1 MFSSLLDVSSF
12 FIGILINLLL
22 IAMICFYFKK
32 KIDNLELSQ
41 SEQAKMLYTI
51 LSQNN
56 GQDVMNM
63 ANDGVSISLEND
75 VLESFENSVEIK
87 EHEENKEEHEESEED
102 EDEDEEE
109 ESDEEDEE
117 EEDEEEENEEPE
129 GGGEE
134 IIKGDVEN
142 DTILDKE
149 IELQNKVDEL
159 SSTLMGINLK
169 KKNNDL
175 EDVVVELNESDVVES
190 NESDVVESNEG
201 DVVELNEGDVL
212 ESNEEMI
219 KIINSV
225 EDVET
230 SNLEEENIKIVKNET
245 SVDYNKMTI
254 NEIKDL
260 LKKEGKTSLP
270 SKAKKSDLI
279 KLLNV
284 SD

>member
-1 MFSSLLDVSSF
+1 
-12 FIGILINLLL
+12 
-22 IAMICFYFKK
+22 MICFYFKK

-63 ANDGVSISLEND
+63 TNDGVSISLENN
-75 VLESFENSVEIK
+75 VLESFENSEEIK
-87 EHEENKEEHEESEED
+87 EHEENKEEDEESEEDEEESDEDEED
-102 EDEDEEE
+102 EDEDEE
-109 ESDEEDEE
+109 D
-117 EEDEEEENEEPE
+117 EDEEEENEDEEEENEDEE

-134 IIKGDVEN
+134 IIKEDVEN
-142 DTILDKE
+142 DTILDKD

-159 SSTLMGINLK
+159 SSTLMGINFK

-175 EDVVVELNESDVVES
+175 EDVVVELNEGE
-190 NESDVVESNEG
+190 VVESNEG
-201 DVVELNEGDVL
+201 EVVESNEGEVV

-225 EDVET
+225 EDVEN

-245 SVDYNKMTI
+245 SVDYNKMTV

-279 KLLNV
+279 ELLNV